1 MKRRQAGFSFIEI
14 LVVMGIISVLV
25 SMVVVL
31 VPYIQEKGK
40 RTKSIDNVRS
50 MGVYFVGAGTG
61 LERSWP
67 KYNGKNFVLWL
78 VASNQIDRR
87 DEKQL
92 LILFSPGDAD
102 LTFPGKKEYEGL
114 TLESL
119 KNSNPDYLQLTS
131 YAGRRNGEREHVLN
145 ASEQSKGA
153 PIMCDDDTGSLH
165 HKAGLV
171 IGYVGGSAKFVEWA
185 DLGIPPP
192 DVEKPEGILGD
203 NSPNED
209 LKHLSSGN

>member
-31 VPYIQEKGK
+31 VPFIQERGK
-40 RTKSIDNVRS
+40 RTKSADNVRTL
-50 MGVYFVGAGTG
+50 GLYFVGGGAG
-61 LERSWP
+61 LEKPWP

-78 VASNQIDRR
+78 VASNKIDRR

-92 LILFSPGDAD
+92 QILFSPGDAE
-102 LTFPGKKEYEGL
+102 LVFPGKKEYESL

-119 KNSNPDYLQLTS
+119 KNSNPDYLKLTS
-131 YAGRRNGEREHVLN
+131 YAGRRNAEREHVLD

-153 PIMCDDDTGSLH
+153 PIMCDDDTGPLH
-165 HKAGLV
+165 HKDGLV
-171 IGYVGGSAKFVEWA
+171 VGYVNGQAKFVEWA

-192 DVEKPEGILGD
+192 DAKTPEGILGD

-209 LKHLSSGN
+209 MKHLSSGN

>member
-31 VPYIQEKGK
+31 VPFIQERGK
-40 RTKSIDNVRS
+40 RTKSADNVRTL
-50 MGVYFVGAGTG
+50 GLYFVGADVGTA
-61 LERSWP
+61 RAWP

-78 VASNQIDRR
+78 VAANKIDRR

-92 LILFSPGDAD
+92 QILFSPGDAD
-102 LTFPGKKEYEGL
+102 LVFPGKKEYEAI

-119 KNSNPDYLQLTS
+119 KNSNPEYLTLTS
-131 YAGRRNGEREHVLN
+131 YAGRRNAEREHVLDS
-145 ASEQSKGA
+145 SEQSKGA
-153 PIMCDDDTGSLH
+153 PIMCDDDSGSLH
-165 HKAGLV
+165 HKDGLV
-171 IGYVGGSAKFVEWA
+171 IGYVGGSSKFVEWA

-192 DVEKPEGILGD
+192 DVKTPEGILGD

-209 LKHLSSGN
+209 LKHNSSGN